1 MKKQLFFVETV
12 EGPPFVIKI
21 RFESNAPMPDLVA
34 RLSTYLEMTLSQDK
48 AHYVI
53 DMENI
58 PFPSVKLIALLVAAA
73 QRARL
78 RNGELKLEKISDTAK
93 NKFKAFTAWSYL
105 VDPPDTAALPVAI
118 ASAIPAVAH
127 EEGGAN
133 PLAEIAEPPLLL
145 DLDNDLYPATD
156 IKNFGDLTALNL
168 AEAQS
173 FTLRV
178 ESSVSKL
185 YQLCDFV
192 IEHAKLA
199 GMNAR
204 EIGKIRIAVYEAC
217 LNVIEHAYHSNP
229 ENWIDLTVQ
238 YNSERFLIVIRD
250 TGLSFQM
257 KPQSDYD
264 VQDAVAKRRTGG
276 FGMHIIRRSV
286 DHLEYHPDRIN
297 GNRLIML
304 KNLH

>member
-12 EGPPFVIKI
+12 EGPPFIIKI
-21 RFESNAPMPDLVA
+21 RFESNAPMPELVA

-53 DMENI
+53 DMENVR
-58 PFPSVKLIALLVAAA
+58 FPSVKLIALLVTAA

-93 NKFKAFTAWSYL
+93 AKLKAFTAWDYL
-105 VDPPDTAALPVAI
+105 VDPPDTSALPVAI
-118 ASAIPAVAH
+118 AAAIPDAAH
-127 EEGGAN
+127 EQESAD
-133 PLAEIAEPPLLL
+133 PLAEIAEPPSLLG
-145 DLDNDLYPATD
+145 LDNDLYPASG
-156 IKNFGDLTALNL
+156 IEFLGDLSALDL
-168 AEAQS
+168 SEAQS
-173 FTLRV
+173 FTIRV

-199 GMNAR
+199 GMNVR

-229 ENWIDLTVQ
+229 ENWINLTVY
-238 YNSERFLIVIRD
+238 YNSERFIIVIQD
-250 TGLSFQM
+250 TGLSFQL
-257 KPQSDYD
+257 KTQADYD

-286 DHLEYHPDRIN
+286 DHLEYHPDRVK

-304 KNLH
+304 KNLR